1 MQLIK
6 SNLNI
11 DFMSMR
17 KVAAIVSAALLLISI
32 SSLVTRGLNFGI
44 DFTGGYLIEVGYD
57 QAVELNDV
65 RDLLEQNGIDDAIV
79 QHFGAQRDVLV
90 RLVPKG
96 KVAEDEKTTAEVSD
110 EILAILKQ
118 GGQDVSMRRVEFV
131 GPQVG
136 GELKN
141 KGGLAMLVA
150 LICIMIYIMIRFE
163 WKFSVG
169 AVSALAHDVI
179 ITLGIFSVIQANF
192 DLTVLAAVLAVI
204 GYSLNDTVV
213 VYDRIRENFH
223 RLRKGGAREIT
234 NISVNQTLAR
244 TLMTSITTLM
254 VLGSLFALGGE
265 VIHSFALALIIGVL
279 IGTYSSVFIAS
290 PVVLALG
297 LTREDMLV
305 VKKEGAEIDS
315 MP

>member
-17 KVAAIVSAALLLISI
+17 KVAAIVSAALLVISI

-44 DFTGGYLIEVGYD
+44 DFTGGYLIEVGYEK
-57 QAVELNDV
+57 AVDLNDV
-65 RDLLEQNGIDDAIV
+65 RQLLEKNGIGGAIV
-79 QHFGAQRDVLV
+79 QHFGAQKDVLV
-90 RLVPKG
+90 RLVPK
-96 KVAEDEKTTAEVSD
+96 KEASADEKTTAEISD

-118 GGQDVSMRRVEFV
+118 GDQEVSMRRVEFV

-141 KGGLAMLVA
+141 KGGLAMLLA

-169 AVSALAHDVI
+169 AVSALAHDVL
-179 ITLGIFSVIQANF
+179 ITLGVFSVIQADF
-192 DLTVLAAVLAVI
+192 GLTVLAAILAVI

-223 RLRKGGAREIT
+223 RIRKGGATEIT
-234 NISVNQTLAR
+234 NTSVNQTLSR

-254 VLGSLFALGGE
+254 VLGSLFTLGGE

-305 VKKEGAEIDS
+305 VKKEGAEVDT